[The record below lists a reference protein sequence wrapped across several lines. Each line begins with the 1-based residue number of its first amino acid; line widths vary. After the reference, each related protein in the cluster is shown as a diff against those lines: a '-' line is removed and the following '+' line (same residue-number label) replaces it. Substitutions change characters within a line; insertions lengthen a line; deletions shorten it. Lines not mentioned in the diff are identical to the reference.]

1 MATPTAARPARR
13 RARDARGTASP
24 RSRKRDA
31 ARARLP
37 AAPRERRPLLAA
49 LAIILIV
56 GGALIA
62 GLLAVRMDQREEML
76 MAADTIEAG
85 QQIEL
90 ADLVSA
96 PVSATGSVLI
106 PASRAGEVVGM
117 TARVQITK
125 GELIQTTQLSA
136 DSPVSDGRTLV
147 GISLE
152 TGRFPA
158 GGLSAGDVVTVI
170 DIKDGSAAVARA
182 QVLEAAPSSGTAGDW
197 SSGAVVSLLV
207 PREAAGSTA
216 TLGAAGNAAV
226 VVTATHQPIGDS

>member
-1 MATPTAARPARR
+1 MSAPTDARTARR
-13 RARDARGTASP
+13 RDRDARGTAST

-31 ARARLP
+31 ARDRLP

-62 GLLAVRMDQREEML
+62 GFLAVRMDQREEML

-106 PASRAGEVVGM
+106 PASRAGEIVGM

-136 DSPVSDGRTLV
+136 DSPVGNGRTLV

>member
-1 MATPTAARPARR
+1 MSTPTDARTARR
-13 RARDARGTASP
+13 RDRDARGTAST

-31 ARARLP
+31 ARDRLP

-62 GLLAVRMDQREEML
+62 GFLAVRMDQREEML

-106 PASRAGEVVGM
+106 PASRAGEIVGM

-136 DSPVSDGRTLV
+136 DSPVGNGRTLV

-170 DIKDGSAAVARA
+170 DIKDGSAAVSRA

>member
-1 MATPTAARPARR
+1 MSTPTDARTARR
-13 RARDARGTASP
+13 RDRDARGTAST

-31 ARARLP
+31 ARDRLP

-106 PASRAGEVVGM
+106 PASRAGEIVGM

-147 GISLE
+147 GIS
-152 TGRFPA
+152 
-158 GGLSAGDVVTVI
+158 
-170 DIKDGSAAVARA
+170 
-182 QVLEAAPSSGTAGDW
+182 LEAAPSSGTAGDW

>member
-1 MATPTAARPARR
+1 MSTPTDARTARR
-13 RARDARGTASP
+13 RDRDARGTAST

-31 ARARLP
+31 ARDRLP

-152 TGRFPA
+152 AGRFPA

>member
-1 MATPTAARPARR
+1 MSTPTDARTARR
-13 RARDARGTASP
+13 RDRDARGTAST
-24 RSRKRDA
+24 RSRKQDA
-31 ARARLP
+31 ARDRLP

-49 LAIILIV
+49 LAVILIV

-85 QQIEL
+85 QEIEL

-117 TARVQITK
+117 TARVQISK

-136 DSPVSDGRTLV
+136 DSPVGDGRTLV

-182 QVLEAAPSSGTAGDW
+182 QVLEAAPSSGTADDW

>member
-1 MATPTAARPARR
+1 MSTSTDARTARR
-13 RARDARGTASP
+13 RDRDARGTAAT

-31 ARARLP
+31 ARDRLP

-62 GLLAVRMDQREEML
+62 GFLAVRMDQREEML

-106 PASRAGEVVGM
+106 PASRAGEIVGM

-136 DSPVSDGRTLV
+136 DSPVGNGRTLV

>member
-1 MATPTAARPARR
+1 MCFPI
-13 RARDARGTASP
+13 S
-24 RSRKRDA
+24 
-31 ARARLP
+31 
-37 AAPRERRPLLAA
+37 
-49 LAIILIV
+49 
-56 GGALIA
+56 
-62 GLLAVRMDQREEML
+62 
-76 MAADTIEAG
+76 
-85 QQIEL
+85 
-90 ADLVSA
+90 
-96 PVSATGSVLI
+96 
-106 PASRAGEVVGM
+106 
-117 TARVQITK
+117 
-125 GELIQTTQLSA
+125 
-136 DSPVSDGRTLV
+136 LV

-226 VVTATHQPIGDS
+226 VVTATHQLFLSLRGGRFQPRNGSRPAIAA

>member
-1 MATPTAARPARR
+1 MSPPPDARTARR
-13 RARDARGTASP
+13 RDRDARGTAST

-31 ARARLP
+31 ARDRLP

-62 GLLAVRMDQREEML
+62 GFLAVRMDQREEML

-106 PASRAGEVVGM
+106 PASRAGEIVGM

-136 DSPVSDGRTLV
+136 DSPVGNGRTLV

>member
-1 MATPTAARPARR
+1 MSTPTDARTARR
-13 RARDARGTASP
+13 RDRDARGTAST

-31 ARARLP
+31 ARDRLP

-49 LAIILIV
+49 LAVILIV

-62 GLLAVRMDQREEML
+62 GFLAVRMDQREEML

-106 PASRAGEVVGM
+106 PASRASEIVGM

-136 DSPVSDGRTLV
+136 DSPVGNGRTLV

-182 QVLEAAPSSGTAGDW
+182 QVLEVALSSGTAGDW

>member
-1 MATPTAARPARR
+1 MSAPTDARTARR
-13 RARDARGTASP
+13 RDRDARGTAST

-31 ARARLP
+31 ARDRLP

-49 LAIILIV
+49 LAVILIV

-62 GLLAVRMDQREEML
+62 GLLAMRKDQREEML

-85 QQIEL
+85 HEIEL

-96 PVSATGSVLI
+96 PVSATGSALI
-106 PASRAGEVVGM
+106 PASRANTVVGM
-117 TARVQITK
+117 TARVQISK

-136 DSPVSDGRTLV
+136 DSPVGNGRTLV

-158 GGLSAGDVVTVI
+158 GGLSAGDVVTI
-170 DIKDGSAAVARA
+170 INIKDGSAAVTRA

-197 SSGAVVSLLV
+197 SSGAIVSLLV
-207 PREAAGSTA
+207 PQEEAGSTA

>member
-1 MATPTAARPARR
+1 MSTPTDARTARR
-13 RARDARGTASP
+13 RDRDARGTAST

-31 ARARLP
+31 ARDQLP

-62 GLLAVRMDQREEML
+62 GFLAVRMDQREEML

-106 PASRAGEVVGM
+106 PASRAGEIVGM

-136 DSPVSDGRTLV
+136 DSPVGNGRTLV

>member
-1 MATPTAARPARR
+1 
-13 RARDARGTASP
+13 
-24 RSRKRDA
+24 
-31 ARARLP
+31 
-37 AAPRERRPLLAA
+37 
-49 LAIILIV
+49 
-56 GGALIA
+56 
-62 GLLAVRMDQREEML
+62 MDQREKML

-106 PASRAGEVVGM
+106 PASRAGEIVGM

-136 DSPVSDGRTLV
+136 DSPVGNGRTLV